1 MEEIKSPLLE
11 VKPKKEH
18 YGGYVAAFSILS
30 ILLLL
35 GLALPVRDARACGQG
50 MRESSE
56 SSVLSSW
63 RFSVGTTTST
73 SFSSFSPPSGL

>member
-35 GLALPVRDARACGQG
+35 GLALPVRDA
-50 MRESSE
+50 E